1 LGTEL
6 SMDLTITAHDAPLE
20 LEAALHTYLA
30 VADVREIAI
39 DGLGGA
45 AFLDNTRELAADV
58 QGEQT
63 LRLTGPADRI
73 YDSAAQAA
81 ITDPASGARIA
92 TTAPGTGE
100 VVVGHVGD
108 AQDAEM
114 DEIPEGAWPKFVG
127 IAPAPAK
134 DRFLPLAPGQ

>member
-1 LGTEL
+1 
-6 SMDLTITAHDAPLE
+6 APLE

-63 LRLTGPADRI
+63 LRLTGPTDRI
-73 YDSAAQAA
+73 YDSAPRSPSPIPPPAGGSSPPRAA
-81 ITDPASGARIA
+81 PPRPWSGTPGSGRPPRWTTSPMGPGRSSCASN
-92 TTAPGTGE
+92 P
-100 VVVGHVGD
+100 
-108 AQDAEM
+108 
-114 DEIPEGAWPKFVG
+114 PWP
-127 IAPAPAK
+127 
-134 DRFLPLAPGQ
+134 